1 MGDDPRLG
9 QFGLITALEAL
20 RADVREDIGAM
31 EGRVTASIE
40 GVRREFVE
48 YGKAHGDEHAASRAA
63 TEAVHAR
70 FDTFIRSSEIS
81 QARRDGLLGAI
92 RFVLDVGSRNWKLL
106 ALVFGA
112 LGLALGNVHV
122 NVGLE

>member
-1 MGDDPRLG
+1 MGDDPMLPRV
-9 QFGLITALEAL
+9 FEAL
-20 RADVREDIGAM
+20 DRLRDDVREDLGAM
-31 EGRVTASIE
+31 EGRMTKEI
-40 GVRREFVE
+40 GGIRREFNE
-48 YGKAHGDEHAASRAA
+48 YGKAHGDDHAATRAA

-70 FDTFIRSSEIS
+70 FDTFIKANELA
-81 QARRDGLLGAI
+81 QARRDGALGMV
-92 RFVLDVGSRNWKLL
+92 RFVLDVGSRNWKLI